1 MFNARQSVR
10 TPLDYDQQFEGQ
22 LPPEIRREL
31 ETSPYPINRWPA
43 RIPETEEEIEQ
54 ALAWLKAQGFLQEPT
69 PPAPPPQVLI
79 RPAPVSPP
87 AKPAENASRRG
98 AGIWLLLAMLIGLP
112 LLLTRLADNTPP
124 QSRPVEVRRAL
135 PAVEVRRALPLV
147 PHASP
152 VTSPV
157 VSNAGW
163 QLIRMPDG
171 SIVQASYQGE
181 LPNSAALPTRGRFIG
196 EEYSTG
202 NTSWVWMTPTGA
214 AFPSWVDP

>member
-1 MFNARQSVR
+1 MYRPRQNVR
-10 TPLDYDQQFEGQ
+10 TPLDYDTQFESE

-31 ETSPYPINRWPA
+31 ETSQYPINRWPA

-135 PAVEVRRALPLV
+135 PAVESPQSVATGSARFPRHLSGGFECGVAADKDARRLDCAGFLP
-147 PHASP
+147 
-152 VTSPV
+152 
-157 VSNAGW
+157 
-163 QLIRMPDG
+163 R
-171 SIVQASYQGE
+171 
-181 LPNSAALPTRGRFIG
+181 
-196 EEYSTG
+196 
-202 NTSWVWMTPTGA
+202 
-214 AFPSWVDP
+214 